1 MKTLI
6 LTRDNL
12 VESDYNNTFK
22 IDFNPTLDTTDMQLA
37 FVNSQLYYSFFNID
51 GNLYQNNK
59 ISYYWIDGQ
68 KYDITIED
76 GGFESTDIYNYI
88 VVEMI
93 KNKHY
98 VKTEDGLYR
107 YYFKITES
115 INFYRYD
122 ITFYPLET
130 QAEAT
135 ELGYSIPEGA
145 DWDFPESYKTTFN
158 ANDTIDYTAT
168 VDRDWRAG
176 FMRLYFDESY
186 KTNEI
191 FGISSTGVFPSNI
204 EEKMNTTELDNFVC
218 YSDADPQLLPS
229 NCIILHCDRVENDI
243 TPSNSTRIFFI
254 LTSS

>member
-93 KNKHY
+93 KNKQYTLQIEHTMILRH
-98 VKTEDGLYR
+98 VL
-107 YYFKITES
+107 IV
-115 INFYRYD
+115 I
-122 ITFYPLET
+122 
-130 QAEAT
+130 
-135 ELGYSIPEGA
+135 
-145 DWDFPESYKTTFN
+145 YKT
-158 ANDTIDYTAT
+158 
-168 VDRDWRAG
+168 
-176 FMRLYFDESY
+176 
-186 KTNEI
+186 
-191 FGISSTGVFPSNI
+191 
-204 EEKMNTTELDNFVC
+204 FVWPLR
-218 YSDADPQLLPS
+218 Y
-229 NCIILHCDRVENDI
+229 
-243 TPSNSTRIFFI
+243 
-254 LTSS
+254 